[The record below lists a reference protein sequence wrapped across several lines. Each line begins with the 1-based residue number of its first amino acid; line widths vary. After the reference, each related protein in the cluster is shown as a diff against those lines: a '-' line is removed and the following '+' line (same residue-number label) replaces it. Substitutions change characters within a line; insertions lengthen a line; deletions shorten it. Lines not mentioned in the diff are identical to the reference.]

1 MNLQFSC
8 SFFLQGEGTP
18 NGRLRERAGRWYVV
32 AARDATDSARE
43 RIVTAYEIARDVAAQ
58 GVVAGIVS
66 SKSMAAVSTD
76 STESPRYSGCG
87 GLEGAVAAAPERSE
101 AAELAAIAALRVS

>member
-87 GLEGAVAAAPERSE
+87 GLEGAVAAAPERSG